1 MVTDRDD
8 KERFKARIEKFWLDT
23 ADINVKDQLNRAL
36 ASRYRRSRALRVR
49 FLQLFWIIC
58 AIVAFIAGLENASQN
73 PGNFLGILQLD
84 FGTRYAIQCGYI
96 LIRDNRTEAADYCD
110 STKNPTGPPELE
122 HLREEKQ
129 NYENFVT
136 KLSDYPGALFAAGFF
151 SEVLIVLFIAV
162 PLSFALWISFHVT
175 LRLLSKI
182 TGSRIY
188 YALLVALDLAI
199 AIATPP
205 ILASALSLVFLGG
218 SILFFGQGLDFF
230 TFPSPSWLTLTVGAA
245 LFSVTLSYLF
255 PALVFVLAVTLPGSW
270 GVIVAA
276 ALFTLSP
283 LLMAY
288 VRVHAIAS
296 DVTSF
301 FGLEVSSID
310 SCIDWAIFVDV
321 VFSMTYLAPS
331 FALVLANRSDRSR
344 KTFMNLAMWIHDHN
358 RGPFVALS
366 ELSGMFLQ
374 LFKR

>member
-1 MVTDRDD
+1 LSTFWNIVLIATVSLIAISGTLRILDVVTDRDD

-151 SEVLIVLFIAV
+151 LKCS
-162 PLSFALWISFHVT
+162 SF
-175 LRLLSKI
+175 
-182 TGSRIY
+182 Y
-188 YALLVALDLAI
+188 
-199 AIATPP
+199 
-205 ILASALSLVFLGG
+205 
-218 SILFFGQGLDFF
+218 
-230 TFPSPSWLTLTVGAA
+230 
-245 LFSVTLSYLF
+245 
-255 PALVFVLAVTLPGSW
+255 
-270 GVIVAA
+270 
-276 ALFTLSP
+276 
-283 LLMAY
+283 
-288 VRVHAIAS
+288 
-296 DVTSF
+296 
-301 FGLEVSSID
+301 SSQYH
-310 SCIDWAIFVDV
+310 C
-321 VFSMTYLAPS
+321 
-331 FALVLANRSDRSR
+331 RSR
-344 KTFMNLAMWIHDHN
+344 FGFHSMSPCGCY
-358 RGPFVALS
+358 R
-366 ELSGMFLQ
+366 
-374 LFKR
+374 R